1 MWSHGYRD
9 WASSLWAADMK
20 IITWNV
26 NSVHA
31 RLPRLIALLA
41 RHQPDLI
48 CLQEI
53 KTTADLFPAREVA
66 AAGYQ
71 AVVHGQAGRNGV
83 AVLARSPV
91 TDAVRGFPG
100 DPAPEQARVLS
111 VSVNGLRVVSTYV
124 VNGKETGAP
133 EYELKLR
140 WLDAFADWMR
150 GSHQPGDPL
159 IVAGDFNVTPDDRDV
174 YDPDAWRGRNL
185 CSEPERRRVHGLL
198 DWGLT
203 DLARAHS
210 PGPGPYTFWDYRAGA
225 FHRGWGLRIDLALA
239 AAPVAARCTAVTV
252 DRDERKPTFGE
263 GKPSD
268 HAPLVVS
275 LGSRPSR

>member
-1 MWSHGYRD
+1 
-9 WASSLWAADMK
+9 MK
-20 IITWNV
+20 VITWNV

-41 RHQPDLI
+41 RHQPDLV

-53 KTTADLFPAREVA
+53 KTSAEEFPAA
-66 AAGYQ
+66 DITAAGYQ
-71 AVVHGQAGRNGV
+71 AAVHAQAGRNGV
-83 AVLARSPV
+83 AVLARGPL
-91 TDAVRGFPG
+91 TDAVRGFPD
-100 DPAPEQARVLS
+100 DPVPEQARVLS
-111 VSVNGLRVVSTYV
+111 VTVGGLRVVNVYV
-124 VNGKETGAP
+124 VNGKEVAAP

-140 WLDAFADWMR
+140 WLDAFAGWLR
-150 GSHQPGDPL
+150 GSQRPVDPL

-174 YDPDAWRGRNL
+174 YDPVAWRGRNL
-185 CSEPERRRVHGLL
+185 ASEPERERIDGLL
-198 DWGLT
+198 EWGLT
-203 DLARAHS
+203 DLGRAHS

-239 AAPVAARCTAVTV
+239 TAPVAARCTDVTV

-268 HAPLVVS
+268 HAPLIVTLS
-275 LGSRPSR
+275 Q